1 MMENVL
7 LMAIVTG
14 LWYWFSAGLAGYTLF
29 RMLKSPTFIGF
40 CLGLLWGDVTTGL
53 IAGGSIEVIYLG
65 LVAPGG
71 NIPSDKALAALI
83 AIPLVLM
90 SDMSI
95 ELAISIAVPV
105 GILGVF
111 INNIRRY
118 SNSFFVHLADRY
130 AIEDNSKGIWRAA
143 TWYPMALGFVIRFP
157 IVFVANLYGADLINN
172 LLEII
177 PDWFLHGMSVMGG
190 LLPALGFATT
200 IFMIGKREFMPLFFV
215 GFFLIQYF
223 DITIMGAAIFGLAI
237 ALVITYMGG
246 FPRLNAEA
254 RGSGETSKTP
264 TPNLE
269 QKKRTNEDAIN
280 SMMREVD

>member
-1 MMENVL
+1 MQNAM

-14 LWYWFSAGLAGYTLF
+14 LWYWISAGLLGYTLF
-29 RMLKSPTFIGF
+29 RALKSPTFIGF
-40 CLGLLWGDVTTGL
+40 CLGLLWGDPVTGI

-95 ELAISIAVPV
+95 DLAISIAVPV

-118 SNSFFVHLADRY
+118 TNAFFVHKADEF
-130 AIEDNSKGIWRAA
+130 ALDGNSKGIWRIA
-143 TWYPMALGFVIRFP
+143 TLYPMALGFVIRFP
-157 IVFVANLYGADLINN
+157 IVFVANLYGADLVNN
-172 LLEII
+172 LLQII
-177 PDWFLHGMSVMGG
+177 PEWFLHGMSVMGG
-190 LLPALGFATT
+190 LLPALGFAIT
-200 IFMIGKREFMPLFFV
+200 IFMIGKKEFMPLFFV
-215 GFFLIQYF
+215 GFFFVKYF
-223 DITIMGAAIFGLAI
+223 SITTMGAAIFGLML

-254 RGSGETSKTP
+254 GGASVSASTNPKR
-264 TPNLE
+264 
-269 QKKRTNEDAIN
+269 KRTNEDAIA
-280 SMMREVD
+280 SMMRKVD

>member
-1 MMENVL
+1 MENVM

-14 LWYWFSAGLAGYTLF
+14 IWYWFSAGLAGYTLF

-40 CLGLLWGDVTTGL
+40 VLGLLWGDPTTG
-53 IAGGSIEVIYLG
+53 IVAGGSIEVIYLG

-71 NIPSDKALAALI
+71 NIPSDKALAALV

-90 SDMSI
+90 SDMTI
-95 ELAISIAVPV
+95 EVAISIAVPI

-118 SNSFFVHLADRY
+118 TNAFFIHMADDF
-130 AIEDNSKGIWRAA
+130 ALEGDTKGIWRAA
-143 TWYPMALGFVIRFP
+143 TWYPLALGFIIRFP
-157 IVFVANLYGADLINN
+157 IVFIANLYGADLINN
-172 LLEII
+172 LLTII

-200 IFMIGKREFMPLFFV
+200 IFMIGKKEFMPLFFV

-223 DITIMGAAIFGLAI
+223 QITTMGAAIFGLAI

-246 FPRLNAEA
+246 FPGLNAEA
-254 RGSGETSKTP
+254 VVSSNNQSNTVK
-264 TPNLE
+264 
-269 QKKRTNEDAIN
+269 KKRTNEDAID
-280 SMMREVD
+280 SMMRKVD